1 MTTNSCFVRPLH
13 RLRPDEPGRVV
24 RAAAAAAH
32 DRRAVRAA
40 YAAIAAY
47 AV

>member
-32 DRRAVRAA
+32 DRCAA
-40 YAAIAAY
+40 DAAIAAY